1 MHDEHDTPLNDEELE
16 LARRGQ
22 ALISAA
28 VADTHAPQ
36 SLREA
41 VERERERSA
50 RAARAPF
57 WRRHSQRL
65 AAAAGA
71 TAALAAVAIALNSGT
86 GNPTEPSQAKVQ
98 SAARLDPTD
107 PAPAQIGGTP
117 PVVDVRVGAH
127 SFPDWTKKFG
137 WKATG
142 RRQDELSGRT
152 VTTVFYTN
160 SKGARLGYAIVHGEP
175 LDDPAPGRRLTRDGK
190 AYNVART
197 DGHTT
202 VTWIER
208 GHTCVIVASST
219 VPESKLVDL
228 AASRNA

>member
-1 MHDEHDTPLNDEELE
+1 MHDEHDTPLTDEELE

-28 VADTHAPQ
+28 VADVHAPQ

-41 VERERERSA
+41 VERDRERAA

-71 TAALAAVAIALNSGT
+71 TAALAAVAVALDSGT
-86 GNPTEPSQAKVQ
+86 QSSTELSQANVQ
-98 SAARLDPTD
+98 AAARLDPTG
-107 PAPAQIGGTP
+107 PAPAPIGGMP
-117 PVVDVRVGAH
+117 PVVDVNVGAH
-127 SFPDWTKKFG
+127 DFPDWTTKFG

-152 VTTVFYTN
+152 VTTVYYRN
-160 SKGARLGYAIVHGEP
+160 PKGARLGYAIVHGAP
-175 LDDPAPGRRLTRDGK
+175 LGDPAPGRRLTRDGK
-190 AYNVART
+190 SYNVART
-197 DGHTT
+197 DRRTT

-208 GHTCVIVASST
+208 GHTCVIVAPST
-219 VPESKLVDL
+219 VPERKLVDL
-228 AASRNA
+228 AASRNV